1 MANLPEAGEFK
12 DTGEELYHEGQV
24 IFFNIQQYVK
34 GVDGSII
41 PEADFI
47 DEPQA
52 NEPGDEPSDPN
63 DDQQK
68 STEQGNDGEIVTT
81 QPDGSVVIVDVDGDA
96 SGRSKEGS
104 QGLPYFDPSASTSSQ
119 LPPQQ
124 QQRPLRP
131 TVVKPAIHLSLIN
144 LRSTANEQMEL
155 LNSFDKA
162 QRQREQ
168 QDQTKF
174 PTNVDHFAPQTFVDN
189 NLGYFFLRSL
199 RPPKTFRKTQLRFS
213 LQIRWLPPQ
222 MTIHKQ

>member
-1 MANLPEAGEFK
+1 MNLRFWWFWWFAEAGEFK

-96 SGRSKEGS
+96 SGRSKKGAKAY
-104 QGLPYFDPSASTSSQ
+104 LTST
-119 LPPQQ
+119 PQQ
-124 QQRPLRP
+124 VRVPSC
-131 TVVKPAIHLSLIN
+131 HLN
-144 LRSTANEQMEL
+144 N
-155 LNSFDKA
+155 NSDRF
-162 QRQREQ
+162 
-168 QDQTKF
+168 
-174 PTNVDHFAPQTFVDN
+174 
-189 NLGYFFLRSL
+189 GLRSL
-199 RPPKTFRKTQLRFS
+199 NQRSTSVWFFCAQLPTNKWS
-213 LQIRWLPPQ
+213 C
-222 MTIHKQ
+222 